1 MTFSRCFSL
10 TIIAFFILAGILA
23 AQNSGR
29 QYRRSGILNGNQ
41 VKTVFGNWGVIGQP
55 SNRGP
60 RGAWI
65 YDTNG
70 YIGDVS
76 PLVGAEVT
84 GKVVA
89 TNRDTTFFWII
100 DCAAARPALNRDES
114 QSGVRQAFEP
124 VSGYFNESGNSPAI
138 SSNKDTWPPFW
149 PDIQDPSDPRYNP
162 DGWAGSWNGFFGRD
176 VFNADLETYFVMDDN
191 NDNEYS
197 TPSENDGGI
206 QFLPLPNNPNRHGLG
221 LDVKVRGLQW
231 QQILAQDNIFW
242 LYNIRNNGEF
252 TYPRTVFGML
262 VGTYVGV
269 TGADD
274 APQEYDD
281 DYSFFDVNE
290 DLTYTG
296 DYPNDNSRNPF
307 WQGAVGIVGYAF
319 LESPGNPFD
328 GIDNDN
334 DADSPGLTPTAPLF
348 TENDFVE
355 ETFTTNPSPNPGF
368 RNKFVT
374 IEKVQGFNPFGK
386 EIVKYVRTVHTLTT
400 PETTVVS
407 LGDTFRIVSGV
418 TRVVEGN
425 RVLVQGVEEINPN
438 ALDGKDNDLDGLIDE
453 NYFLHYR
460 QVRKTST
467 GQVLF
472 DLLNP
477 VHHVDYINNIG
488 LSDLMLDE
496 RRDDG
501 LDNDGDWSRNPITG
515 EELRDEDGNLIDD
528 VGADGKPGTGDEG
541 ENDGIPTPG
550 EPNFDAL
557 DKSESDQIGL
567 SSFQY
572 FAPANQI
579 PLAEDD
585 DMRERL
591 RPGFFEVPSSIVNGK
606 PTRGEDGDFLYGTG
620 YFPLT
625 PGQTERL
632 SLALIYGF
640 TVDELIKK
648 LETVRDIYNA
658 DYRFPIAPEKPTLK
672 AVAGDNQVTLYW
684 NRAAE
689 KSFDPVLREFD
700 FEGYKIYR
708 ATDPNFNDV
717 RVVTNS
723 AGTVVSY
730 TALKQF
736 DLKDGISGWFYAPYD
751 LYQTLQGW
759 AFNLGEE
766 TGLEHSFTDTEVK
779 NGRTYYY
786 AVVSYDKGNE
796 ETGILPGECTKQITQ
811 LSNGQVILDI
821 NTAVVT
827 PTRPKAGYVSP
838 SKTADLEH
846 SVGEGFGNVSY
857 DILDPTALTGHDY
870 EVYFWDTSNDGIDN
884 NGNWTLANDVG
895 RDGIANTGDEGEGDG
910 KPTLGEPNFDY
921 TDPAELEAITSHY
934 GVKDLFEYT
943 EEFVAQDTNYVDLD
957 RTNLDPSSILVRDG
971 FGNIVDSSKY
981 EVDVTRGRI
990 RGTSAGS
997 LTKQMYIIS
1006 YQYNPVYF
1014 SPYMQGSPWIEP
1026 ILDTDIFDG
1035 VTLNFNNKWKSELD
1049 TTASGW
1055 NNSNILYSFL
1065 LVFEPVNFGPP
1076 FGILQPVLTPAN
1088 YEIRI
1093 SDKIVDTTS
1102 AYFQSVGVNPE
1113 PRKFEIVNTSN
1124 NYNVE
1129 FIHDDRNHNLYPDPL
1144 EPIFFLEKDP
1154 QGNYTIFGW
1163 EVLLKRSDP
1172 TYTYN
1177 YTGGE
1182 VLSLK
1187 VKFPFNRFDK
1197 FSLKTE
1203 LPEIDA
1209 GLEKEEIDNIN
1220 VYPNPYIVSHEF
1232 EPPLPPNVTSGRGE
1246 RRIYFSGLPQN
1257 SKIYIFTARGEHV
1270 VTLED
1275 NNPIFNGTIIWNL
1288 KTKENLDIA
1297 YGVYFYVVD
1306 SPSGT
1311 KRGKLAIIK

>member
-1 MTFSRCFSL
+1 MTFGRYFSF
-10 TIIAFFILAGILA
+10 TILALLILTPILS

-76 PLVGAEVT
+76 PLVGAEVS

-114 QSGVRQAFEP
+114 KSGVRQAFEP
-124 VSGYFNESGNSPAI
+124 VSGYFNESGGSPAI
-138 SSNKDTWPPFW
+138 SSKKDTWPPFW

-197 TPSENDGGI
+197 VPSENDGGI
-206 QFLPLPNNPNRHGLG
+206 QFLPDPNNPNRHGLG

-242 LYNIRNNGEF
+242 LYNVRNNGKF

-274 APQEYDD
+274 SPQEYDD

-334 DADSPGLTPTAPLF
+334 DADSPGLTPAAPLF
-348 TENDFVE
+348 TEEDFNE
-355 ETFTTNPSPNPGF
+355 ETFTSDPNPAAGF
-368 RNKFVT
+368 RNKYVT
-374 IEKVQGFNPFGK
+374 IEKSVEFNPYGQ
-386 EIVKYVRTVHTLTT
+386 EIVKYIRTVHTLTT
-400 PETTVVS
+400 PETTAVS

-460 QVRKTST
+460 QVRKSST

-477 VHHVDYINNIG
+477 VRHVDYINNIG

-515 EELRDEDGNLIDD
+515 EELRDNEGNLIDD
-528 VGADGKPGTGDEG
+528 VGVDGKPGTGDEG
-541 ENDGIPTPG
+541 ENDGVPTPG

-591 RPGFFEVPSSIVNGK
+591 RPGFFEVPTSIVNGK
-606 PTRGEDGDFLYGTG
+606 PISGEDGDFLYGTG

-684 NRAAE
+684 DRAAE
-689 KSFDPVLREFD
+689 LSFDPVLREFD

-723 AGTVVSY
+723 AGTIVSY
-730 TALKQF
+730 TPLKQY
-736 DLKDGISGWFYAPYD
+736 DLVDGIFGWFYAPYD

-759 AFNLGEE
+759 AFNLGDES
-766 TGLEHSFTDTEVK
+766 GLEHSFIDNDVK

-786 AVVSYDKGNE
+786 AVVSYDKGDE
-796 ETGILPGECTKQITQ
+796 ELGVLPSECIKQITQ
-811 LSNGQVILDI
+811 LNTGQIILDV

-827 PTRPKAGYVSP
+827 PTRPKAGYLAPTDTSN
-838 SKTADLEH
+838 LEH
-846 SVGEGFGNVSY
+846 SSGDGYGNMSY
-857 DILDPTALTGHDY
+857 KILDPTVLTGNEY

-884 NGNWTLANDVG
+884 NHNWTIADDVG
-895 RDGIANTGDEGEGDG
+895 ADGIANTGDFGEGDG
-910 KPTLGEPNFDY
+910 KPTPGEPNLDFRDNK
-921 TDPAELEAITSHY
+921 EIEAITSRY
-934 GVKDLFEYT
+934 GVQDLNEYT
-943 EEFVAQDTNYVDLD
+943 EEFIPKDTFYVDLL
-957 RTNLDPSSILVRDG
+957 RKNLVKGSVLVQDAV
-971 FGNIVDSSKY
+971 GNLVDSSKY
-981 EVDVTRGRI
+981 KLDYRTGRI
-990 RGTSAGS
+990 RAVSSGS
-997 LTKQMYIIS
+997 LMNQMHVIR
-1006 YQYNPVYF
+1006 YQYNPIYF
-1014 SPYMQGSPWIEP
+1014 SPYIQGNPEVSQN
-1026 ILDTDIFDG
+1026 LDPFDSDNFDG
-1035 VTLNFNNKWKSELD
+1035 ITLNFNNIWRIELD
-1049 TTASGW
+1049 SEKSGW
-1055 NNSNILYSFL
+1055 SNDNIKYDYALSFVPTALYDPIFFPS
-1065 LVFEPVNFGPP
+1065 
-1076 FGILQPVLTPAN
+1076 N
-1088 YEIRI
+1088 YELRI
-1093 SDKIVDTTS
+1093 YDHVVDSTTTL
-1102 AYFQSVGVNPE
+1102 FGVAPK
-1113 PRKFEIVNTSN
+1113 PRKFEIFNTTL
-1124 NYNVE
+1124 NYK
-1129 FIHDDRNHNLYPDPL
+1129 IKYWHLDRSGVDNDSLPSPN
-1144 EPIFFLEKDP
+1144 ERIVFVEKDTK
-1154 QGNYTIFGW
+1154 GEFKLVTLD
-1163 EVLLKRSDP
+1163 LLIKEDP
-1172 TYTYN
+1172 DSSSFRYHFE
-1177 YTGGE
+1177 GGE
-1182 VLSLK
+1182 ALTLK
-1187 VKFPFNRFDK
+1187 VKFPFNKFDK
-1197 FSLKTE
+1197 FRFKTE
-1203 LPEIDA
+1203 LPKIDD
-1209 GLEKEEIDNIN
+1209 LKEKNELDAIN
-1220 VYPNPYIVSHEF
+1220 VYPNPYIVTHEF
-1232 EPPLPPNVTSGRGE
+1232 EPPLPPNVTTGRGE

-1257 SKIYIFTARGEHV
+1257 AKIYIFTARGEHV

-1275 NNPIFNGTIIWNL
+1275 NSPMFNGTIVWNL

-1297 YGVYFYVVD
+1297 YGVYFYVVE
-1306 SPSGT
+1306 SPVGT
-1311 KRGKLAIIK
+1311 IRGKLAVIK